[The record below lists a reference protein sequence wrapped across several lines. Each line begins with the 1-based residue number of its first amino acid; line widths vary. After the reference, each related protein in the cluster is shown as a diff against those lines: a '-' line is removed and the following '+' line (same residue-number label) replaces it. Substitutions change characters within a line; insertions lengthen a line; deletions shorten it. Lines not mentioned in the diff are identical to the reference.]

1 MVERCCKLARTCYL
15 ELGKRY
21 TVCMRE
27 SPEEIHK
34 RRGQIR
40 KTKAGI
46 RERVKA
52 NCETKRKNRERTGIK
67 RETSTTI
74 RETFHHRASKE

>member
-1 MVERCCKLARTCYL
+1 MARTCYL
-15 ELGKRY
+15 GLDKRY

-27 SPEEIHK
+27 SPGGIHE

-40 KTKAGI
+40 KTRAGI
-46 RERVKA
+46 RERDKA